1 MPAMTDGRAIIDDI
15 GDTGAMSWDD
25 AVALVTQPG
34 GRFAMTEAE
43 IDGHTVPVFENAPP
57 SLRVLFEL
65 SGAGYADK
73 PFLVYEDERST
84 FAETVAAAG
93 SVGHLLVDRYGIE
106 PGDRVAIVMRNYP
119 EWIQAFMAITSVGA
133 IAVAMNAWW
142 TTDELDYGLRD
153 CGARLV
159 IADEERVERIEP
171 LHADLGLQVVA
182 VRATGLL
189 PDRVDRFEDVLDP
202 SASMPD
208 VDVGPDDDAVI
219 LYTSGTTGHPK
230 GAVSTHRAVITA
242 LLAFG
247 CRAAVN
253 AARFPKERDHPFVTA
268 YILIV
273 PLFHATGL
281 IPVLLG
287 CVAAGSKL
295 VVMYKWDPDRALEL
309 IERERVTA
317 FVGVPTMSW
326 DLLQSPDFDRR
337 DTSSLQSVGG
347 GGAPAPP
354 ELVRRI
360 EENFPRGR
368 PAIGYGMTE
377 TNAYGPQNAG
387 DDYIR
392 KPTSTGR
399 AVPALAVQ
407 IHDEDGNEVPV
418 GEVGEICFKGASV
431 IRGYWNKPEA
441 TAETIRDGWMR
452 SGDIGRVDDEGF
464 IYVED
469 RAKDMV
475 LRAGENVYSAEVEAA
490 IYEVPG
496 VREAA
501 VFGLPHERLGEEV
514 ACAVV
519 TNDEFDRDTFGTHL
533 AEKLAPFMIPSV
545 VQIRTESLPR
555 NANGK
560 ILKRALREELSGP

>member
-1 MPAMTDGRAIIDDI
+1 MNDGAANTDRS
-15 GDTGAMSWDD
+15 GDTGAMSWDE
-25 AVALVTQPG
+25 AVALVTEPD

-43 IDGHTVPVFENAPP
+43 VNGQIVPVFENAPP

-65 SGAGYADK
+65 SGAGHGDK
-73 PFLVYEDERST
+73 PFIVYEDERAG

-93 SVGHLLVDRYGIE
+93 AVGHLLVERYGVV

-133 IAVAMNAWW
+133 IAVAVNAWW

-159 IADEERVERIEP
+159 FVDEERLERVEP
-171 LHADLGLQVVA
+171 LREDLGLDVVA
-182 VRATGLL
+182 VRTTGEV
-189 PDRVDRFEDVLDP
+189 PDGVDRFEDVIDP
-202 SASMPD
+202 AAPMPEIA
-208 VDVGPDDDAVI
+208 VHPDDDAVI

-253 AARFPKERDHPFVTA
+253 ATRFPKEREHPFDTA

-326 DLLQSPDFDRR
+326 DLLHSPDFDRR

-360 EENFPRGR
+360 EEDFPRGR

-387 DDYIR
+387 DDYLR

-399 AVPALAVQ
+399 AVPALAVE

-441 TAETIRDGWMR
+441 TAETIHDGWLR

-464 IYVED
+464 VYVED

-514 ACAVV
+514 ACSVV
-519 TNDEFDRDTFGTHL
+519 AGDEFDLATFESHL
-533 AEKLAPFMIPSV
+533 AEKLAAFMIPSRV
-545 VQIRTESLPR
+545 DVRTESLPR

-560 ILKRALREELSGP
+560 ILKRALRDELVEA

>member
-1 MPAMTDGRAIIDDI
+1 MPAMTDTTA
-15 GDTGAMSWDD
+15 DTGAMSWGE
-25 AVALVTQPG
+25 AVAQVTAPG
-34 GRFAMTEAE
+34 GRFAMVDAE
-43 IDGHTVPVFENAPP
+43 VNGQVLPVFESAPP
-57 SLRVLFEL
+57 SLRALFEL
-65 SGAGYADK
+65 AGAGHGDK
-73 PFLVYEDERST
+73 PFLVYEDERTS
-84 FAETVAAAG
+84 FAETLTAAG
-93 SVGHLLVDRYGIE
+93 AVGHLLVDRYGVQ

-119 EWIQAFMAITSVGA
+119 EWVQAFVAVTSVGA
-133 IAVAMNAWW
+133 IAVALNAWW
-142 TTDELDYGLRD
+142 TTEELDYGLRD
-153 CGARLV
+153 CGAKLV
-159 IADEERVERIEP
+159 FVDEERVDRVEP
-171 LHADLGLQVVA
+171 LRDQLGLDVVA
-182 VRATGLL
+182 VRADGDV
-189 PDRVDRFEDVLDP
+189 PDSVDRFEEVIDP
-202 SASMPD
+202 TAPMPAVT
-208 VDVGPDDDAVI
+208 VDPDDDAVI

-242 LLAFG
+242 LMAFG

-253 AARFPKERDHPFVTA
+253 ATRFPKEREHPYATA

-287 CVAAGSKL
+287 CIAAGSKL
-295 VVMYKWDPDRALEL
+295 VIMYKWDPDRALEL
-309 IERERVTA
+309 IEREQVTA

-387 DDYIR
+387 DDYLR

-399 AVPALAVQ
+399 AVPAMAVQ
-407 IHDEDGNEVPV
+407 VQDDEGNEIPT

-441 TAETIRDGWMR
+441 TAETIRDGWLR
-452 SGDIGRVDDEGF
+452 SGDIGRIDEEGF
-464 IYVED
+464 VYVED

-519 TNDEFDRDTFGTHL
+519 VDDDFDLDAFEAVL
-533 AEKLAPFMIPSV
+533 AEKLAAFMIPSRV
-545 VQIRTESLPR
+545 DVRTETLPR

-560 ILKRALREELSGP
+560 ILKRTLRDQLAGT

>member
-1 MPAMTDGRAIIDDI
+1 MTDGAAPNDDA

-25 AVALVTQPG
+25 AVARVTEPG
-34 GRFAMTEAE
+34 GRFSMTEAE
-43 IDGHTVPVFENAPP
+43 INGHTDPVFENAPP

-65 SGAGYADK
+65 AGAGHGDK
-73 PFLVYEDERST
+73 PFLVYEDERSS

-93 SVGHLLVDRYGIE
+93 AVGHLLVDRYGIE

-133 IAVAMNAWW
+133 IAVAVNAWW
-142 TTDELDYGLRD
+142 TTDELDYGLAD

-159 IADEERVERIEP
+159 LVDEERIERVQP
-171 LHADLGLQVVA
+171 LRQDLGLDVVA
-182 VRATGLL
+182 VRTTGAV
-189 PDRVDRFEDVLDP
+189 PEGVDRLEDVLDR
-202 SASMPD
+202 SAPMPEVT
-208 VDVGPDDDAVI
+208 VDPDDDAVI

-230 GAVSTHRAVITA
+230 GAVSSHRAVITA
-242 LLAFG
+242 LMAFG

-253 AARFPKERDHPFVTA
+253 AARFPKEREHPFDTA

-295 VVMYKWDPDRALEL
+295 VVMHKWDPDRALEL

-337 DTSSLQSVGG
+337 DTSSLLSVGG

-387 DDYIR
+387 DDYVR
-392 KPTSTGR
+392 KPKSTGR
-399 AVPALAVQ
+399 AVPALALQ
-407 IHDEDGNEVPV
+407 IQDEDGREVPR
-418 GEVGEICFKGASV
+418 GEVGEICFKGASL

-441 TAETIRDGWMR
+441 TAETIRDGWLR

-464 IYVED
+464 VYVED

-519 TNDEFDRDTFGTHL
+519 TDGDFDRRAFQSHL
-533 AEKLAPFMIPSV
+533 AEKLAPFMIPSRV
-545 VQIRTESLPR
+545 DLRTESLPR

-560 ILKRALREELSGP
+560 ILKRTLRDELTDA